1 MLVFDILKGMLP
13 VWLAYKLDVPPLYLG
28 LTAIAACPGHIYPVF
43 FHFRGGKGVATAFG
57 AIAPIGWD
65 LTGLMT
71 GTAADGAAQRLLF
84 ARRHRQRADRP
95 VLRLVVQTA
104 VHLPGGDALMPD
116 PDAASRQYSAPVARP
131 EGKIW
136 GKFRKKK
143 NRADADNGDQPKDE

>member
-1 MLVFDILKGMLP
+1 M
-13 VWLAYKLDVPPLYLG
+13 
-28 LTAIAACPGHIYPVF
+28 F

-95 VLRLVVQTA
+95 FYVWWFKPQFTF
-104 VHLPGGDALMPD
+104 
-116 PDAASRQYSAPVARP
+116 PVAMLSCLILMRHHDNIQRLWLA